1 MLKAFKLDKK
11 MSSSTQNPYSN
22 SNTGHSNPFD
32 SIKVIDFTHV
42 LAGPACSYYLA
53 LMGADVIK
61 LESVRRGDGIRHRGG
76 TAKDLA
82 EGEMSTSYLTQGAG
96 KRSIAV
102 DLGTQEGRNIA
113 LRLIAECDVLVEN
126 HRPSTL
132 KPLGLDYDTLSQ
144 NHPRLIYCALTGYGQ
159 NGPKGNHA
167 AYDVNIQAASGIM
180 AMTGTPE
187 TGPLRTGA
195 PIMDYATGLAG
206 AFAVSSAL
214 FAREQSKRGTFIDV
228 SMLEVAFTMM
238 SSTIADYT
246 ATGNAP
252 IARGNAAN
260 SRSPAAG
267 NFQTA
272 DGLIS
277 LGVNEEHQFAV
288 LCHVLEKPEWLE
300 DPRFS
305 SRQERDANRQALLS
319 ELETIFVTRPA
330 SEWEVV
336 LGDVGVPVARV
347 STLPETLE
355 SSQVIVRQPLHGF
368 EIDRFPH
375 RTIQVPTLPFLFN
388 GHRQAPNLP
397 PPRRGEHS
405 VAILKE
411 IGCTKAEI
419 DRLISQG
426 IVEQL
431 D

>member
-1 MLKAFKLDKK
+1 M
-11 MSSSTQNPYSN
+11 TENIQNADFGSN
-22 SNTGHSNPFD
+22 AGPSYPFAG
-32 SIKVIDFTHV
+32 IKVVDFTHV

-96 KRSIAV
+96 KRSLAV
-102 DLGTQEGRNIA
+102 DLSTQEGRDIS

-126 HRPSTL
+126 HRPETL
-132 KPLGLDYDTLSQ
+132 RRLGLDCNTLSQ
-144 NHPRLIYCALTGYGQ
+144 DHPRLIYCALTGYGQ
-159 NGPKGNHA
+159 SGPKSNHA

-180 AMTGTPE
+180 TLTGTPE

-195 PIMDYATGLAG
+195 PIMDYGAGLAA
-206 AFAVSSAL
+206 AFAIASAL
-214 FAREQSKRGTFIDV
+214 FAREQTQRGTFIDT
-228 SMLEVAFTMM
+228 SMLEVAFSLM
-238 SSTIADYT
+238 SSTITDYT
-246 ATGNAP
+246 TTGNAP
-252 IARGNAAN
+252 QPRGNAAN

-277 LGVNEEHQFAV
+277 LGVNEEHQFAA
-288 LCHVLEKPEWLE
+288 LCHALEKPGWLE

-305 SRQERDANRQALLS
+305 SRKERDVNRQDLLS
-319 ELETIFVTRPA
+319 ELETIFATRPA

-336 LGDVGVPVARV
+336 LGDAGVPVARV
-347 STLPETLE
+347 STLPEVLE
-355 SSQVIVRQPLHGF
+355 SSQAMARKPLHSVK
-368 EIDRFPH
+368 IDQFPD

-388 GHRQAPNLP
+388 GLRPAPNLP

-405 VAILKE
+405 VAILNE
-411 IGCTKAEI
+411 LSYTKTEI
-419 DRLISQG
+419 DRLIAEG
-426 IVEQL
+426 IVEQS